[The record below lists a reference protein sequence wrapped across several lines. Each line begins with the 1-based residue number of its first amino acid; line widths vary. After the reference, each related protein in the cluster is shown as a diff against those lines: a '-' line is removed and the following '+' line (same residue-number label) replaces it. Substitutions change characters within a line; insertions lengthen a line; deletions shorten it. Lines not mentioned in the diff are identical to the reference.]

1 MTNSRVP
8 VMAAMI
14 RRLTVTVA
22 MAAIAVWCALHWGLP
37 MGLAVWSGVAA
48 ALCGL
53 GALLLSRQPVGFA
66 TASGQL
72 GAAVLRWGYKV
83 GRGQLPG
90 IVVVSWLIWVALGA
104 AVMALTIFR
113 TEGLTPWMILA
124 WTIDGVALIY
134 LIGVMATR
142 SGRTR
147 SALLIPLSAVLGMI
161 GVSGALW
168 QRGTESARETA
179 LLLGGAPIPLLAAGY
194 GLMMAAMMLGGR
206 KGGWK

>member
-1 MTNSRVP
+1 MGVMLRRVA
-8 VMAAMI
+8 VTALMAG
-14 RRLTVTVA
+14 
-22 MAAIAVWCALHWGLP
+22 IAVWCALRWGLP
-37 MGLAVWSGVAA
+37 LGLAVWSGVV
-48 ALCGL
+48 ALLCAL
-53 GALLLSRQPVGFA
+53 GALLLSRQPVGEA

-124 WTIDGVALIY
+124 WTIDAVALIY
-134 LIGVMATR
+134 LVGLMATR

-147 SALLIPLSAVLGMI
+147 SALLIPLLAVLGMI
-161 GVSGALW
+161 GVSALLW
-168 QRGTESARETA
+168 QRGTES
-179 LLLGGAPIPLLAAGY
+179 
-194 GLMMAAMMLGGR
+194 
-206 KGGWK
+206 